1 MVKKKSLPSHIKRSP
16 KVEVPSTPAPAPV
29 PAAAPVEIEPDPNA
43 FRLLARPFLQGVL
56 LGRPC
61 ASIMSN
67 HGPCF
72 FYSNREVVL

>member
-16 KVEVPSTPAPAPV
+16 KVAVPSAPAPAPV
-29 PAAAPVEIEPDPNA
+29 ATPVEIEPDPNA

-61 ASIMSN
+61 ATIMSN

>member
-16 KVEVPSTPAPAPV
+16 KVAVPSAPAPAPV
-29 PAAAPVEIEPDPNA
+29 ATPVEIEPDPNA
-43 FRLLARPFLQGVL
+43 FRLLQGVL

-61 ASIMSN
+61 ATIMSN